1 MTDFDRGNDMRPG
14 YEYSGSSL
22 GSAPA
27 WIGGVV
33 VVLLIVGVLAY
44 SGHHSGTQNPATPGA
59 VHEMTPPAPLI
70 PAPPAEA
77 PKPQ

>member
-1 MTDFDRGNDMRPG
+1 MTDFEREPDIHPG
-14 YEYSGSSL
+14 YGYSDDAPTN
-22 GSAPA
+22 APA
-27 WIGGVV
+27 WIAGVLV
-33 VVLLIVGVLAY
+33 VVLIIGGIAY
-44 SGHHSGTQNPATPGA
+44 SGHRSDTQTPAKPSA